1 MEFLDLEGKEDRE
14 IIFDVFDLNSLQKD
28 VFEELRDSQLT
39 VQELADQVDRNRST
53 VQRALQDMLDK
64 DLVMREGKTDK
75 TVYYVYTTLPIDEL
89 REIASQALD
98 SWYEEVQKRLDQ

>member
-1 MEFLDLEGKEDRE
+1 MEFLDLEGKEDKE

-28 VFEELRDSQLT
+28 VFRELKENQLT

-75 TVYYVYTTLPIDEL
+75 TVYYVYTTLPIEEL
-89 REIASQALD
+89 REIASQALET
-98 SWYEEVQKRLDQ
+98 WYDEVQNRLGQ